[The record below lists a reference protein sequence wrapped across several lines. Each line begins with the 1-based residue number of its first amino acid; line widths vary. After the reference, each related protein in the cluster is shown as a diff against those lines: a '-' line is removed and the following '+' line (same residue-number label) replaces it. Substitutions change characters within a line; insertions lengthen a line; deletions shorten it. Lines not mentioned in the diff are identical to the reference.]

1 MIEKFGNR
9 DYQTTLQGGFSSQK
23 ASGKLP
29 NPLPNPL
36 LLNLGCGND
45 VREGFV
51 NIDLFSDNPNVV
63 GMDIRK
69 LELPDESADYILA
82 SDILEHFSHNET
94 LTVLSEWVRVLKK
107 NAEIVVRSPSL
118 KLQSQAYL
126 RGDWNADIASY
137 MIFGGQTNPG
147 DYHCVGFDKESLTE
161 LFGKVGLE
169 LTYYEEQ
176 DIPQNQGYINL
187 NFVAKGKKNVQE
199 SFNDDDYLSQIFDS
213 KKKSDLQ
220 QETDEDNSY
229 NIALLQELVDLDN
242 KHQSKEEKIQS
253 TPMLNIVWEGSQ
265 FVYHSLALVNRE
277 HCLNII
283 KSDNVNLT
291 IIPYEP
297 DKFDPKINDKYYALA
312 QKDIRYKPDDNSEI
326 SRLPYLW
333 IRHQWPPKFD
343 PPRGA
348 KWVIMQPWEFTQLRK
363 DFAELFNQAD
373 QIWTPSNY
381 SRQCMIESG
390 IDFDK
395 VQIVPNGVDPELFKP
410 DGDNYP
416 LNTKKKLKFLFCGGT
431 IYRKGI
437 DILLKAYV
445 KAFKKADDVCLVI
458 KDMGGDTFYKGQTA
472 NQMIQEIRL
481 LPDSPEIIYIN
492 EYLKEEEIAA
502 LYRSCDVFVSPYR
515 GEGFSIPTLEAMA
528 SGKPVIVTDGGATDD
543 FVLDEFA
550 YKIPAD
556 PISIGS
562 NIGGYELTGEAYLL
576 EPNENELANIM
587 ISIYKNP
594 ANLFSQGLIAQECA
608 RKNWNWQKATLKLY
622 SLIDNLYNLNLRK
635 SAEERLTSFSDN
647 YLVLGNAELEYQEG
661 NYELA
666 LSLFLEIEK
675 EKNRFSQKH
684 YLHIQKRIAEILI
697 NLDKSNEALQ
707 IIESIKKEDNYDA
720 YYLEALLLS
729 LKKEDTI
736 ALEKLTYLL
745 NEWSNN
751 KFNTTI
757 GFNLDDL
764 LVMTG
769 NIFVS
774 QKNYID
780 ALDVYEFALK
790 ENHENAQACYGSS
803 IALYNLNLF
812 EQAKT
817 MIDWAITLDPDFSE
831 AKEFLTLINKN
842 VGQ

>member
-23 ASGKLP
+23 ATGKLP

-45 VREGFV
+45 VREGFI
-51 NIDLFSDNPNVV
+51 NIDLFSDNFNVI

-69 LELPDESADYILA
+69 LELPDESVDYILA
-82 SDILEHFSHNET
+82 SDILEHFSHNDT
-94 LTVLSEWVRVLKK
+94 LEVLSEWVRVLKK

-161 LFGKVGLE
+161 LFNKVGLE

-187 NFVAKGKKNVQE
+187 NFVAKGKKIAQE

-213 KKKSDLQ
+213 NKKSDLQ
-220 QETDEDNSY
+220 QQNDDDNSY

-242 KHQSKEEKIQS
+242 KHQTREEKIQS

-277 HCLNII
+277 HCLNMI
-283 KSDNVNLT
+283 KADNINLT

-312 QKDIRYKPDDNSEI
+312 QKDIRYKADDSEEV

-333 IRHQWPPKFD
+333 VRHQWPPKFE

-390 IDFDK
+390 VDYDK
-395 VQIVPNGVDPELFKP
+395 VQIIPNGIDPELFKP
-410 DGDNYP
+410 DGDIYP
-416 LNTKKKLKFLFCGGT
+416 LNTQKKLKFLFCGGT

-445 KAFKKADDVCLVI
+445 KAFTKSDDVCLVI

-481 LPDSPEIIYIN
+481 LSDSPEIIYIN

-543 FVLDEFA
+543 FALDEFA

-562 NIGGYELTGEAYLL
+562 NIAGFELTGEAYLL
-576 EPNENELANIM
+576 EPNQEELSNILD
-587 ISIYKNP
+587 SIYKNP
-594 ANLFSQGLIAQECA
+594 ANIFSQGLIAQEYA
-608 RKNWNWQKATLKLY
+608 RKNWNWQKATLKMY

-635 SAEERLTSFSDN
+635 SAEERLTSYSDN
-647 YLVLGNAELEYQEG
+647 YLVLGNAELEYQKG

-666 LSLFLEIEK
+666 LLIFLEIEK
-675 EKNRFSQKH
+675 EKNSFNQKH

-697 NLDKSNEALQ
+697 NLGKFNEASEL
-707 IIESIKKEDNYDA
+707 IEKLKIEDKYDV
-720 YYLEALLLS
+720 YYLESLLLS
-729 LKKEDTI
+729 LSKEDAI

-745 NEWSNN
+745 NEWSNY
-751 KFNTTI
+751 KFDTTI
-757 GFNLDDL
+757 GFSLDDL

-769 NIFVS
+769 NIFIS
-774 QKNYID
+774 QTNYID

-803 IALYNLNLF
+803 IALYNLNLI

-831 AKEFLTLINKN
+831 AKDFLTLINKN